1 MGKACSIRPR
11 VKAKNSEGKV
21 VEKNSQLFDDLME
34 IT

>member
-1 MGKACSIRPR
+1 MRKACDVRPR

>member
-1 MGKACSIRPR
+1 MREACAIRPR
-11 VKAKNSEGKV
+11 VKAKNSEGRV

>member
-1 MGKACSIRPR
+1 MGKACAIRP
-11 VKAKNSEGKV
+11 KKKKKNSEGKV

>member
-1 MGKACSIRPR
+1 MGKACAIRPR

-21 VEKNSQLFDDLME
+21 VEKNSQLFDDLTE